1 MKCVYIYWQLCYAKI
16 NTKGVKILK
25 IAVITGASSGLGKEF
40 FLQLE
45 NEYDEVWMIAR
56 REEKMK
62 AISELRPEIKAK
74 IVKLDLLKKE
84 AFHLFDELLTQ
95 NDADIRLLINNA
107 GYGLLGDFDEMET
120 DGQTGIVRLNN
131 EALVGM
137 TSVALKHMH
146 DGAQIINICSIASFV
161 PNTRMAVYS
170 SSKAFVMSFSR
181 ALRGELRHRR
191 INCLAVC
198 PGPMD
203 TEFLECAGIEE
214 GSSRAFDMLPYC
226 NAKDVAKKALVYS
239 KKGKAVYTPKV
250 FYKFYRVVAK
260 LLPTGFVMRM
270 AKT

>member
-1 MKCVYIYWQLCYAKI
+1 M
-16 NTKGVKILK
+16 K

-84 AFHLFDELLTQ
+84 AFHIFDELLTQ

-146 DGAQIINICSIASFV
+146 DGAQIINIRQIPLPRHHVDHLQAREDARHRLPRLLFRNYRQRLQPWLRILPCLDRIYGYPA
-161 PNTRMAVYS
+161 PDDP
-170 SSKAFVMSFSR
+170 
-181 ALRGELRHRR
+181 LRGQDVYE
-191 INCLAVC
+191 
-198 PGPMD
+198 
-203 TEFLECAGIEE
+203 
-214 GSSRAFDMLPYC
+214 RAARL
-226 NAKDVAKKALVYS
+226 
-239 KKGKAVYTPKV
+239 
-250 FYKFYRVVAK
+250 
-260 LLPTGFVMRM
+260 
-270 AKT
+270 

>member
-1 MKCVYIYWQLCYAKI
+1 M
-16 NTKGVKILK
+16 K

-84 AFHLFDELLTQ
+84 AFHIFDELLTQ
-95 NDADIRLLINNA
+95 NDADIRLFINNA

-198 PGPMD
+198 PGILN
-203 TEFLECAGIEE
+203 F
-214 GSSRAFDMLPYC
+214 
-226 NAKDVAKKALVYS
+226 
-239 KKGKAVYTPKV
+239 
-250 FYKFYRVVAK
+250 
-260 LLPTGFVMRM
+260 
-270 AKT
+270 